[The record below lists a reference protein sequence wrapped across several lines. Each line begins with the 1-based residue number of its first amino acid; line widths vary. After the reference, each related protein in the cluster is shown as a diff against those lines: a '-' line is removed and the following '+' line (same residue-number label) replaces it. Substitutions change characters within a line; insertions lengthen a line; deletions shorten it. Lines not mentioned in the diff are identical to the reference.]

1 MSRTTPAPTPRALR
15 IHPDMAAVGVLI
27 ALWLLFFW
35 RLFTPVAAD
44 QASLKLGD
52 FSGQFVAFGGYQ
64 YARWT
69 AGEIPLWNPYNN
81 GGLPF
86 IADTQ
91 AAVFYPPRLATIAL
105 AQQMGGWSYH
115 ALELE
120 MTAHV
125 LVYTLLLYALVR
137 RMTLRQ
143 PGTQLAG
150 LTAAIVGGYG
160 GFLSGYPPLQLA
172 ILEAATWLPLALLGI
187 HEATRTT
194 DPYRDKPRNPT
205 LSTEHRAPST
215 QYSALST
222 PHYPWLL
229 LTGLAYGL
237 SWLAGHPQTTFFT
250 TYVLLAYLA
259 YRVYTHRWRWTTFV
273 GGAAIFG
280 LLGVAL
286 AAVQMLPGF
295 EYLALTTRTG
305 FGFDAKGNGFPLQD
319 VVQFAVPGVVSLYS
333 PLYVGVGGLL
343 LALIAV
349 WRRAAG
355 AIFWIAAALFAL
367 AWSFGANSVLYPA
380 LYYLLPGLN
389 PFRGQERAAFI
400 VANALA
406 ILAGLG
412 VVQLAAWQNDASLKA
427 LRRGLRWVFI
437 AVALAVALIVIA
449 WLGFPEEYA
458 AFVGY
463 AVLSAVV
470 AGLALWLIPAL
481 AAQPERPWL
490 RWALL
495 ILIVFELFTVNMNA
509 RGTYNSVPPGD
520 QLSLTPPPLVAQALA
535 DDSVPFRVDGF
546 RGLTANYGSLYGLA
560 DIRGISPLWLG
571 RAYAIIERGFPNP
584 LAWELF
590 GVRYV
595 FTDWNELP
603 VPSEIVGQGTDFY
616 GDINLHRLDD
626 PRPYALLL
634 SQYEVI
640 PDDAAALARLDAPDF
655 AARRTVI
662 LNADPGV
669 EILPEATDGSARVVA
684 FAPET
689 LTIEIDSPQPA
700 ILSIA
705 QVDYPGWRATID
717 AADAPILR
725 AYGVLTA
732 VVVPEGARTVRLTY
746 DPLSYRAG
754 ALISLVAWGGLGIL
768 SLAFLLRQRKVNRQ

>member
-1 MSRTTPAPTPRALR
+1 MSEHSRTSPVGLWR
-15 IHPDMAAVGVLI
+15 IVAHHPDASAIALLI

-69 AGEIPLWNPYNN
+69 AGEVPLWNPYNN

-105 AQQMGGWSYH
+105 AHLLGGWSYH

-120 MTAHV
+120 MTFHV
-125 LVYTLLLYALVR
+125 LAYTLMLYALIR
-137 RMTLRQ
+137 RMTLRR
-143 PGTQLAG
+143 PGTHLAG
-150 LTAAIVGGYG
+150 LAAALVGGYG
-160 GFLSGYPPLQLA
+160 GFLSGYAPLQLA

-187 HEATRTT
+187 HEATRSQ
-194 DPYRDKPRNPT
+194 YSV
-205 LSTEHRAPST
+205 LST
-215 QYSALST
+215 QYSEPRT
-222 PHYPWLL
+222 PGYHWLL

-250 TYVLLAYLA
+250 TYLLLAYLA
-259 YRVYTHRWRWTTFV
+259 YRIYARRWRWTTFV
-273 GGAAIFG
+273 GGTALFG
-280 LLGVAL
+280 VLGVGL
-286 AAVQMLPGF
+286 AAVQLLPGF
-295 EYLALTTRTG
+295 EYLSLTTRTG

-319 VVQFAVPGVVSLYS
+319 VVQFVIPGVVSLYS
-333 PLYVGVGGLL
+333 PLYVGVAGLL

-355 AIFWIAAALFAL
+355 ALFWLVVALVAL

-389 PFRGQERAAFI
+389 PFRGQERAAF
-400 VANALA
+400 VVVNVLA

-412 VVQLAAWQNDASLKA
+412 IAQITAWPSDDDLKP
-427 LRRGLRWVFI
+427 LRRRLRWIFI
-437 AVALAVALIVIA
+437 AIAIAAAMIVVA
-449 WLGFPEEYA
+449 WLGFPEQYA

-470 AGLALWLIPAL
+470 AGIAALLMPAL
-481 AAQPERPWL
+481 AAQPEQMWPRGL
-490 RWALL
+490 LL

-509 RGTYNSVPPGD
+509 AGTYDPVPPGD
-520 QLSLTPPPLVAQALA
+520 QLSTTPPPLVTQALA
-535 DDSVPFRVDGF
+535 DDDAPFRVDGI

-571 RAYAIIERGFPNP
+571 RAYALIEPDFPNP

-590 GVRYV
+590 AVRYV

-603 VPSEIVGQGTDFY
+603 IPSQNVGQGADAY

-634 SQYEVI
+634 SQFEVI
-640 PDDAAALARLDAPDF
+640 KDDEAALARVKAPDF
-655 AARRTVI
+655 DPRTSIIV
-662 LNADPGV
+662 NGDPGL
-669 EILPEATDGSARVVA
+669 ESQSEAPDGSARVVA
-684 FAPET
+684 FTPEA
-689 LTIEIDSPQPA
+689 LTIEVTSA
-700 ILSIA
+700 RSSILSIA
-705 QVDYPGWRATID
+705 QVDYPGWRATLD
-717 AADAPILR
+717 GEDVPIWR
-725 AYGVLTA
+725 AYSALMA
-732 VVVPEGARTVRLTY
+732 VIVPEGAHTVRLTY

-768 SLAFLLRQRKVNRQ
+768 SLAFLFRQRKADRN

>member
-1 MSRTTPAPTPRALR
+1 MSEQPQTRAYGLPGVVVR
-15 IHPDMAAVGVLI
+15 HPDAWAVALLI

-69 AGEIPLWNPYNN
+69 AGEVPLWNPYNN

-91 AAVFYPPRLATIAL
+91 AAVFYPPRLATISL
-105 AQQMGGWSYH
+105 AHLLGGWSYH

-120 MTAHV
+120 MTVHV
-125 LVYTLLLYALVR
+125 LAYALMLYALIR
-137 RMTLRQ
+137 RMTLRR
-143 PGTQLAG
+143 PGTHLAG
-150 LTAAIVGGYG
+150 LTAALVGGYG
-160 GFLSGYPPLQLA
+160 GFLSGYAPLQLA

-187 HEATRTT
+187 HEATQ
-194 DPYRDKPRNPT
+194 KSV
-205 LSTEHRAPST
+205 LSTEYRVLST
-215 QYSALST
+215 QNSELRT
-222 PHYPWLL
+222 TQNRWLL

-250 TYVLLAYLA
+250 TYLLLAYLG
-259 YRVYTHRWRWTTFV
+259 YRIYINRWRWTTFV
-273 GGAAIFG
+273 GGAALFG
-280 LLGVAL
+280 VLGVAL
-286 AAVQMLPGF
+286 AAVQLLPGF
-295 EYLALTTRTG
+295 EYLSLTTRTG

-319 VVQFAVPGVVSLYS
+319 VVQLVIPGVVSLYS
-333 PLYVGVGGLL
+333 PLYVGVAGLL

-355 AIFWIAAALFAL
+355 ALFWLAVALVAL

-389 PFRGQERAAFI
+389 PFRGQERAAF
-400 VANALA
+400 VVVNALA
-406 ILAGLG
+406 ILTGLG
-412 VVQLAAWQNDASLKA
+412 VVQIAAWRNDTDLSA
-427 LRRGLRWVFI
+427 LRRRLRWIFI
-437 AVALAVALIVIA
+437 AIAIAATMIVVA
-449 WLGFPEEYA
+449 WLGFPEQYA

-463 AVLSAVV
+463 AVLSAAV
-470 AGLALWLIPAL
+470 AGIAALLIPAL
-481 AAQPERPWL
+481 AAQPAQMWPRAL
-490 RWALL
+490 LL

-509 RGTYNSVPPGD
+509 AGTYDSVPPGD

-535 DDSVPFRVDGF
+535 DDDGPFRVDGV

-571 RAYAIIERGFPNP
+571 RAYALIEPDFPNP

-590 GVRYV
+590 AVRYV

-603 VPSEIVGQGTDFY
+603 MPSEIVGQGTDAY

-634 SQYEVI
+634 SQFEVI
-640 PDDAAALARLDAPDF
+640 EDDEAALARIKAPDF
-655 AARRTVI
+655 NPRTTLL
-662 LNADPGV
+662 LNADPAL
-669 EILPEATDGSARVVA
+669 ESQATAPAGSARVVT
-684 FAPET
+684 FAPEA
-689 LTIEIDSPQPA
+689 LTIEVEGERPA

-705 QVDYPGWRATID
+705 QVDYPGWHATLD
-717 AADAPILR
+717 GADIPILR
-725 AYGVLTA
+725 AYSALMA
-732 VVVPEGARTVRLTY
+732 VVVPEGAHTVRLTY

-768 SLAFLLRQRKVNRQ
+768 SLALWFRQRKADRN

>member
-1 MSRTTPAPTPRALR
+1 MSNQSHTLPSRLQRTAST
-15 IHPDMAAVGVLI
+15 HPDALAMTVLI

-44 QASLKLGD
+44 QASLKMGD
-52 FSGQFVAFGGYQ
+52 FSGQFLPFGGYQ

-69 AGEIPLWNPYNN
+69 AGEVPLWNPYNN

-105 AQQMGGWSYH
+105 AHQAGGWSYH

-120 MTAHV
+120 MAAHV
-125 LVYTLLLYALVR
+125 LAYTLMLYALLR

-143 PGTQLAG
+143 PGTYLAG
-150 LTAAIVGGYG
+150 MTAAIVGGYG
-160 GFLSGYPPLQLA
+160 GFLSGYAPLQLA

-187 HEATRTT
+187 HEATRSPHHSF
-194 DPYRDKPRNPT
+194 DSQPRTQNSEPRT
-205 LSTEHRAPST
+205 L
-215 QYSALST
+215 
-222 PHYPWLL
+222 HYLWLL

-250 TYVLLAYLA
+250 TYLLLAYLA
-259 YRVYTHRWRWTTFV
+259 FRVYAHRWRWTAFV
-273 GGAAIFG
+273 SGAAIFG
-280 LLGVAL
+280 LIGVAL
-286 AAVQMLPGF
+286 AAVQLLPGF
-295 EYLALTTRTG
+295 EYLSLTTRTG

-319 VVQFAVPGVVSLYS
+319 VVQFVIPGVVSLYS
-333 PLYVGVGGLL
+333 PLYVGVAGLL

-355 AIFWIAAALFAL
+355 AIFWFAAALIAL

-389 PFRGQERAAFI
+389 PFRGQERAAFV

-412 VVQLAAWQNDASLKA
+412 IVQLAAWHGDTDHKT
-427 LRRGLRWVFI
+427 LRRGLRWAFI
-437 AVALAVALIVIA
+437 AITIAATLIVVA
-449 WLGFPEEYA
+449 WLGFPEQYA

-463 AVLSAVV
+463 AVLAAVV
-470 AGLALWLIPAL
+470 AGLAALLIPAL
-481 AAQPERPWL
+481 AVQPQHPWL
-490 RWALL
+490 RWLL
-495 ILIVFELFTVNMNA
+495 LTLIVFELFTVNMNA
-509 RGTYNSVPPGD
+509 TGTYDPVPPVD

-535 DDSVPFRVDGF
+535 DDDGPFRVDGM

-571 RAYAIIERGFPNP
+571 RAYTLIERGFPNP

-590 GVRYV
+590 AVRYI

-603 VPSEIVGQGTDFY
+603 LSSEIVGQGADFY
-616 GDINLHRLDD
+616 GDINLHHLDD

-634 SQYEVI
+634 SEFEIIQ
-640 PDDAAALARLDAPDF
+640 DDAAAQARLEAPDF
-655 AARRTVI
+655 DPRRTII
-662 LNADPGV
+662 LNADPGL
-669 EILPEATDGSARVVA
+669 ESQAEAAAGSAHVVA
-684 FAPET
+684 FAPEA
-689 LTIEIDSPQPA
+689 LTIEVDSARPA

-705 QVDYPGWRATID
+705 QVDYPGWGATVD
-717 AADAPILR
+717 GSGVPILR
-725 AYGVLTA
+725 AYGTLAA
-732 VVVPEGARTVRLTY
+732 VAVPEGEHTVRLDY
-746 DPLSYRAG
+746 DPPTYRAG
-754 ALISLVAWGGLGIL
+754 ALISLVTWVGLGIL
-768 SLAFLLRQRKVNRQ
+768 GLASLLKQRKADRN